1 MAEATT
7 AGDAGDAGDAD
18 AADAADAADDA
29 AATRAGIVE
38 QLHRFLGYPRNTVVR
53 FAEFERLVL
62 KFPFAPHIGDDGD
75 LTPDYFH
82 YGIACEASRNS
93 MSVFADE
100 LFAAVDRVPNAFAP
114 AATFG
119 NSEFYGR
126 LKELL
131 MWASCQYASAFT
143 FILATA
149 QRLAN
154 LDYERLRDRCKL
166 QLRLLRQ
173 FSSLLN
179 DKGNMFFSDN
189 NAFEQLVEDP
199 PTQFAETLAEK
210 GVMIEDL
217 MQVLPG
223 FVSPSVAPV
232 LPYTWQVAATEFVCA
247 HYSALQS
254 ATVAAISS
262 LQLILGCT
270 AEAPDFEAIAVQET
284 PERGSVPLA
293 LPRHLYAAEP
303 KHVLHLVPERG
314 FKLRAAIPSFRVI
327 AVLRVLFGCEI
338 IVPSALRVHAFAPLV
353 YRVIAEADRWDLAIL
368 EARKNGDS
376 DSDDGDGDEG
386 GAREAAGRVVEV
398 GRAPTPTPTPP
409 PTPTP
414 TAALTLTPTPT
425 AAPTPT
431 PTPSYLSALAV
442 STGTRAV
449 LRQAI
454 EQKLARE
461 SGPTT
466 VYVVE
471 FKGVAERL
479 KAMCGGADRES
490 SLSQRVA
497 LVLRDLAT
505 AAGVRVEKKRRRQGI
520 VGTRS
525 DLERLRSVVVAQ
537 S

>member
-7 AGDAGDAGDAD
+7 AGDAGDAD
-18 AADAADAADDA
+18 AADADVADDA

-38 QLHRFLGYPRNTVVR
+38 QLHRFLEYPRNTVVR

-82 YGIACEASRNS
+82 YAIACEASRNS

-154 LDYERLRDRCKL
+154 LDYDRLRDRCKT

-179 DKGNMFFSDN
+179 DKGNLFFSDN

-232 LPYTWQVAATEFVCA
+232 RPYTWQVAATEFVCA
-247 HYSALQS
+247 HYSALQD

-262 LQLILGCT
+262 LTRILGCT
-270 AEAPDFEAIAVQET
+270 AEAPDFEAIAVQAT
-284 PERGSVPLA
+284 PECGSVPLA

-314 FKLRAAIPSFRVI
+314 FKLHAAIPSFRVI

-338 IVPSALRVHAFAPLV
+338 IVPSALRVHAYAPLV
-353 YRVIAEADRWDLAIL
+353 YRVIAESDRWDFAIL
-368 EARKNGDS
+368 EARRQDNA
-376 DSDDGDGDEG
+376 DSDDDSDGGE
-386 GAREAAGRVVEV
+386 REAPGSVAEV
-398 GRAPTPTPTPP
+398 ARAPTPTPTPP
-409 PTPTP
+409 PTPM
-414 TAALTLTPTPT
+414 
-425 AAPTPT
+425 PTPT
-431 PTPSYLSALAV
+431 PTPTPTYLSAFAV
-442 STGTRAV
+442 LTGTRAV
-449 LRQAI
+449 LRQTI

-537 S
+537 SQDGARAT

>member
-1 MAEATT
+1 
-7 AGDAGDAGDAD
+7 
-18 AADAADAADDA
+18 
-29 AATRAGIVE
+29 
-38 QLHRFLGYPRNTVVR
+38 
-53 FAEFERLVL
+53 
-62 KFPFAPHIGDDGD
+62 
-75 LTPDYFH
+75 
-82 YGIACEASRNS
+82 
-93 MSVFADE
+93 
-100 LFAAVDRVPNAFAP
+100 
-114 AATFG
+114 
-119 NSEFYGR
+119 
-126 LKELL
+126 

-154 LDYERLRDRCKL
+154 LDYDRLRDRCKT

-262 LQLILGCT
+262 LTRIMGCT

-338 IVPSALRVHAFAPLV
+338 IVPSALRVHSFAPLV

-376 DSDDGDGDEG
+376 DSDDGDDGDEG

-398 GRAPTPTPTPP
+398 ARAPTPTPTPTPP

-414 TAALTLTPTPT
+414 TP
-425 AAPTPT
+425 APTP
-431 PTPSYLSALAV
+431 SCLSALAV

-449 LRQAI
+449 LRQTI

>member
-398 GRAPTPTPTPP
+398 GRAPTPTPTP
-409 PTPTP
+409 
-414 TAALTLTPTPT
+414 
-425 AAPTPT
+425 
-431 PTPSYLSALAV
+431 SYLSALAV